1 MTEEHAIKPHIH
13 LQSWVV
19 SSDGQELG
27 RVSEV
32 GGESFK
38 VSAPM
43 VSDYWLKKAYVA
55 ETTDGSIKLS
65 LTKEELLAVKQ
76 DTPEER
82 ANADAQE

>member
-1 MTEEHAIKPHIH
+1 MTEERAITPHIH
-13 LQSWVV
+13 LQSGVV
-19 SSDGQELG
+19 SSDGQEVG
-27 RVSEV
+27 RVSEI

-43 VSDYWLKKAYVA
+43 VSDYWLKKEYVA
-55 ETTDGSIKLS
+55 ETTDGSIRLS
-65 LTKEELLAVKQ
+65 LTKEELLDVMQ

>member
-27 RVSEV
+27 RVSEL
-32 GGESFK
+32 GGQSFK

-43 VSDYWLKKAYVA
+43 VSDYWLQKDYVA
-55 ETTDGSIKLS
+55 EAKEGSVSLS
-65 LTKEELLAVKQ
+65 LTKEELLTVKQ
-76 DTPEER
+76 DSPEER
-82 ANADAQE
+82 ANASAQE

>member
-1 MTEEHAIKPHIH
+1 MTEDHAIKPNIH

-27 RVSEV
+27 RVSEI

-43 VSDYWLKKAYVA
+43 VSDYWLKKDYVA
-55 ETTDGSIKLS
+55 GSTEGSIRLN
-65 LTKEELLAVKQ
+65 LTKEELLTVKQ
-76 DTPEER
+76 DSPDER
-82 ANADAQE
+82 AKLEGEE

>member
-27 RVSEV
+27 RVSEI

-43 VSDYWLKKAYVA
+43 VSDYWLKKEYVA
-55 ETTDGSIKLS
+55 EAKEGSISLS
-65 LTKEELLAVKQ
+65 LTKEELLTVKQ
-76 DTPEER
+76 DSPDER
-82 ANADAQE
+82 ANASAQE

>member
-27 RVSEV
+27 RVSEL
-32 GGESFK
+32 GGQSFK

-43 VSDYWLKKAYVA
+43 VSDYWLKKDYVA
-55 ETTDGSIKLS
+55 EAKEGSVSLS
-65 LTKEELLAVKQ
+65 LTKEELLTVKQ
-76 DTPEER
+76 DSPDER
-82 ANADAQE
+82 ANASAQE